1 MTKNMSV
8 SVVTAVSRFLARLG
22 GALILVCAF
31 LVSLD
36 VIFRNLFKLAIFE
49 SYELTGYGIALATA
63 FGLSWALVTKAHI
76 RIEVLYNMLAVK
88 PRACLDICAL
98 AALAVVAAVLVYY
111 GALVLLDNWGLG
123 ARSNSTLHVPLA
135 IPQGLWLLGL
145 AWFAVCTAVFLVV
158 AVNAVVR
165 GRHLE
170 VQQMFGIATVS
181 EEVEASMDGTGVRVT
196 HGTYKAGR
204 VSAVRTGA

>member
-1 MTKNMSV
+1 MNMSV
-8 SVVTAVSRFLARLG
+8 QFVTAVSRFLARLG

-36 VIFRNLFKLAIFE
+36 VVFRNLFKLALFE

-76 RIEVLYNMLAVK
+76 RIEVLYNMLGIK
-88 PRACLDICAL
+88 PRAYLDICAL
-98 AALAVVAAVLVYY
+98 AVLSVVAAVLVYY
-111 GALVLLDNWGLG
+111 GALVVLDNWELD

-145 AWFAVCTAVFLVV
+145 AWFAVCAAVLLVV

-165 GRHLE
+165 GRHRE
-170 VQQMFGIATVS
+170 VQEMFGIATVS
-181 EEVEASMDGTGVRVT
+181 EEVEASMDGTGVKVT
-196 HGTYKAGR
+196 HDPDMAACASPVRAG
-204 VSAVRTGA
+204 A

>member
-1 MTKNMSV
+1 MNMSV
-8 SVVTAVSRFLARLG
+8 QFVTAVSRFLARLG
-22 GALILVCAF
+22 GALILLCAC

-36 VIFRNLFKLAIFE
+36 VVFRNLFKLAIFE

-76 RIEVLYNMLAVK
+76 RIEVLYNMLGTK

-98 AALAVVAAVLVYY
+98 ASLSVIAAVLVYY
-111 GALVLLDNWGLG
+111 GALVLLDNWQLD

-145 AWFAVCTAVFLVV
+145 VWFAVCAAVLLVV

-165 GRHLE
+165 GRHYE
-170 VQQMFGIATVS
+170 VQEMFGIATVS
-181 EEVEASMDGTGVRVT
+181 EEVEAVMDGTGVKVT
-196 HGTYKAGR
+196 HSTHKTGR
-204 VSAVRTGA
+204 TTVARTGA

>member
-1 MTKNMSV
+1 MNKSV
-8 SVVTAVSRFLARLG
+8 LFVTTVSRFLARLG

-36 VIFRNLFKLAIFE
+36 VVFRNIFKLAIFE

-63 FGLSWALVTKAHI
+63 SGLSWALVTKAHI
-76 RIEVLYNMLAVK
+76 RIEVLYNMLGVK
-88 PRACLDICAL
+88 PRAYLDICAL
-98 AALAVVAAVLVYY
+98 AALSVVAAVLVYY
-111 GALVLLDNWGLG
+111 GALVVLDNWELG
-123 ARSNSTLHVPLA
+123 ARSNSTLHVPMA

-145 AWFAVCTAVFLVV
+145 AWFALCTAVLLAV
-158 AVNAVVR
+158 AVNATVR

-181 EEVEASMDGTGVRVT
+181 EEVEASMDGTGVKVT
-196 HGTYKAGR
+196 HGTHKVGR
-204 VSAVRTGA
+204 SLAVQKGT

>member
-1 MTKNMSV
+1 MNMSV
-8 SVVTAVSRFLARLG
+8 QLATAVSRFLARLG

-36 VIFRNLFKLAIFE
+36 VVFRNVFKLAIFE

-76 RIEVLYNMLAVK
+76 RIEVLYNMLGTK
-88 PRACLDICAL
+88 PRAYLDICAL
-98 AALAVVAAVLVYY
+98 AALSVVAAVLVYY
-111 GALVLLDNWGLG
+111 GALVVLDNWELD

-145 AWFAVCTAVFLVV
+145 AWFAVCAAMLLVV
-158 AVNAVVR
+158 AVSAVAR
-165 GRHLE
+165 GRHRE
-170 VQQMFGIATVS
+170 VQEMFGIATVS
-181 EEVEASMDGTGVRVT
+181 EEVEASMDGTGVKVT
-196 HGTYKAGR
+196 HGPDMAACASPARAG
-204 VSAVRTGA
+204 A

>member
-1 MTKNMSV
+1 MNMSV
-8 SVVTAVSRFLARLG
+8 QFVTAVSRFLARLG
-22 GALILVCAF
+22 GALILLCAF

-36 VIFRNLFKLAIFE
+36 VVFRNVFKLAIFE

-76 RIEVLYNMLAVK
+76 RIEVLYNMLGTK

-98 AALAVVAAVLVYY
+98 AALSVVAAVLVYY
-111 GALVLLDNWGLG
+111 VALVVLDNWELD

-145 AWFAVCTAVFLVV
+145 AWFAVCAAVLLLV

-165 GRHLE
+165 GRHRE
-170 VQQMFGIATVS
+170 VQEMFGIATVS
-181 EEVEASMDGTGVRVT
+181 EEVEASMDGTGVKVT
-196 HGTYKAGR
+196 HGQDMAACASPARAG
-204 VSAVRTGA
+204 A

>member
-1 MTKNMSV
+1 MNMSV
-8 SVVTAVSRFLARLG
+8 QFVTAVSRFLARLG
-22 GALILVCAF
+22 GALILLCAF

-36 VIFRNLFKLAIFE
+36 VVFRNVFKLAIFE

-76 RIEVLYNMLAVK
+76 RIEVLYNMLGTK

-98 AALAVVAAVLVYY
+98 AALSVVAAVLVYY
-111 GALVLLDNWGLG
+111 GALVVLDNWELD

-145 AWFAVCTAVFLVV
+145 AWFAVCAAVLLLV

-165 GRHLE
+165 GRHRE
-170 VQQMFGIATVS
+170 VQEMFGIATVS
-181 EEVEASMDGTGVRVT
+181 EEVEASMDGTGVKVT
-196 HGTYKAGR
+196 HGQDMAACASPARAG
-204 VSAVRTGA
+204 A

>member
-1 MTKNMSV
+1 MNMSV
-8 SVVTAVSRFLARLG
+8 QFATAVSRFLARLG

-36 VIFRNLFKLAIFE
+36 VVFRNVFKLAIFE

-76 RIEVLYNMLAVK
+76 RIEVLYNMLGIK
-88 PRACLDICAL
+88 PRAYLDICAL
-98 AALAVVAAVLVYY
+98 AALSVVAAVLVYY
-111 GALVLLDNWGLG
+111 GALVVVDNWELD

-145 AWFAVCTAVFLVV
+145 AWFAVCAVVFLLV
-158 AVNAVVR
+158 AVSAVAR
-165 GRHLE
+165 GRHRE
-170 VQQMFGIATVS
+170 VQEMFGIATVS
-181 EEVEASMDGTGVRVT
+181 EEVEASMDGTGVKIT
-196 HGTYKAGR
+196 HGPDVTACASPARAG
-204 VSAVRTGA
+204 A